1 MKAQRGFGLLYV
13 QTSAKVEYEIAD
25 ISHACACAARSLL
38 NVCLSMSFLGIEE
51 GERGGE
57 NGRVISAKP

>member
-1 MKAQRGFGLLYV
+1 MKVQRGFGLLYV

-25 ISHACACAARSLL
+25 ISHARARARSLL
-38 NVCLSMSFLGIEE
+38 NVCPWVSLASRK
-51 GERGGE
+51 EREGGE